1 MRVCGECC
9 GLWRQGFEAV
19 KDRVLSLGAD
29 SLCESVPV
37 IRVKVREWFFINSLK
52 SMGYLRTNRASFSV
66 ALGSQGD
73 CTTVV
78 WRLVRH

>member
-9 GLWRQGFEAV
+9 GLWRRGFGAV
-19 KDRVLSLGAD
+19 KERVLSLGAD
-29 SLCESVPV
+29 SLGESVPW
-37 IRVKVREWFFINSLK
+37 IWAEVREWFFINSLK
-52 SMGYLRTNRASFSV
+52 SMAYLRTDRASFCV